1 MNGQCHKMSS
11 VNIFKRT
18 EETAQFNADFIK
30 SYNEETGEGYLL
42 EVGDQDLKNLHNPHN
57 D

>member
-30 SYNEETGEGYLL
+30 SYNEETGEGHLL